1 MTCVCGHLLEEH
13 RPTKMSEPITGGVM
27 TIPTNAYHNGG
38 FNDHPSATY
47 DSVECHCGCNTYE
60 EDHAA

>member
-1 MTCVCGHLLEEH
+1 
-13 RPTKMSEPITGGVM
+13 M